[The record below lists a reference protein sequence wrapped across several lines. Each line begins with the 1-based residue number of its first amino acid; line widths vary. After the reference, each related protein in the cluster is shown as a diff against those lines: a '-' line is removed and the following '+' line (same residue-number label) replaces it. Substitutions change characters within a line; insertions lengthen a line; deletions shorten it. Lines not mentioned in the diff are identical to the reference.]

1 MLQRLSAT
9 STPAQATRLQTTTPR
24 ASLIVL
30 ACLVFL
36 AALAAVLLAAS
47 LLPAATLVGRFMSAT
62 GDARAGAV
70 TQNLIA
76 DLPRRL
82 QLAGAGFALLMVLLL
97 VLRRPFERV
106 VASVLAAFPWRLAR
120 VHGADWPLGGLII
133 IAIAA
138 RLAFLNQPMRYDEAL
153 SFNEFASRAPYYG
166 LSFYPE
172 PNNHLLNTLLMHV
185 AYAVLGNQPWVLRLP
200 ALIAGVLLVPA
211 TYGLGRLL
219 YGRGAGLAAAG
230 LVAASSY
237 VVEYSTN
244 ARGYTLAALCCVTM
258 FALGV
263 VAVRRDSLATLLAGA
278 VVAAAGIYAVP
289 TTVYGVVIAC
299 AWLAIEL
306 RRSRP
311 VHISLSTAVVVLL
324 LMMLLVAL
332 VYLPVV
338 LVSGPEAL
346 IANRFVVPL
355 GIGELLQ
362 QLPASLVRTWQF
374 WNRDLP
380 LPVVAL
386 LVAGCLVA
394 TIAELQRQKVP
405 VALLAVGAC
414 LALVVVQRVAP
425 FERVW
430 LFLLPLYFVVG
441 AGGLALVA
449 QRSGAQRMPAQL
461 GGIASLVVAVGLA
474 ALTISS
480 GSVIASAE
488 TGVFP
493 DAEAVATTLRDR
505 GIGPRDAVLT
515 ELPASLP
522 ELQYYFPRAGLGIDS
537 LVREPSAAERVYVVS
552 PANAQPQLYGRARPV
567 ELRRYATAVLY
578 ELQ

>member
-9 STPAQATRLQTTTPR
+9 STPAQATRLQTSTPR
-24 ASLIVL
+24 ASLIVV

-153 SFNEFASRAPYYG
+153 CFNEFASRAPYYG

-237 VVEYSTN
+237 FVEYSTN

-289 TTVYGVVIAC
+289 TTVYGVVVAC

-311 VHISLSTAVVVLL
+311 VHISLSTVVVVLL

-338 LVSGPEAL
+338 
-346 IANRFVVPL
+346 
-355 GIGELLQ
+355 
-362 QLPASLVRTWQF
+362 
-374 WNRDLP
+374 
-380 LPVVAL
+380 